1 MSSPS
6 VTEPLS
12 ARTFLLGD
20 TTDNTAD
27 VLAQALNEQGVLQSP
42 IRGLGGLSASAWQ
55 AVCQEI
61 ATVADGL
68 LNNLDFGDM
77 VISGWCKYTDLT
89 KAAQHTLA
97 NPGSEEIVALATH
110 RIVSTHHPSVDL
122 IVNEAK
128 AHTFE
133 FELTV
138 VFDITGVAAVLR
150 RGDLVALRGGKCTV
164 TATLKLEKTPLELTR
179 KASIDLHVVVPLRHP
194 IPLAHQAGQS
204 PRIRLDHRV
213 PLGQP

>member
-6 VTEPLS
+6 VTDRLS
-12 ARTFLLGD
+12 ARTFLL
-20 TTDNTAD
+20 DNTAD
-27 VLAQALNEQGVLQSP
+27 VLAQSLNEEGVPRSP

-55 AVCQEI
+55 AVYQEI

-89 KAAQHTLA
+89 KAAERTLA
-97 NPGSEEIVALATH
+97 SPGSEEVVALATH

-138 VFDITGVAAVLR
+138 VFDVTGVAAVLR

-164 TATLKLEKTPLELTR
+164 TATLKLENTPLELAR
-179 KASIDLHVVVPLRHP
+179 KASIDLHLVVPLRRP
-194 IPLAHQAGQS
+194 IPLAHQAYQ
-204 PRIRLDHRV
+204 PPTTHPDHRL

>member
-1 MSSPS
+1 MSSPT

-27 VLAQALNEQGVLQSP
+27 VLAQALNEQGALQSP

-55 AVCQEI
+55 AVSQEI

-68 LNNLDFGDM
+68 FNLDFVDM
-77 VISGWCKYTDLT
+77 VIAGWCKYTDLA

-179 KASIDLHVVVPLRHP
+179 KASIDLRVIVPLRRP

-204 PRIRLDHRV
+204 PRTRLDHQV

>member
-6 VTEPLS
+6 VIEPLS

-20 TTDNTAD
+20 TTDTTAD

-55 AVCQEI
+55 AVSQEI

-68 LNNLDFGDM
+68 FNLDFVDM

-179 KASIDLHVVVPLRHP
+179 KASIDLRVIVPLRRP

-204 PRIRLDHRV
+204 PRTRLDHQV
-213 PLGQP
+213 PLGQL